1 MKQNEKR
8 EMKAKVTDRLAEV
21 FEMEGMEVVGSSLKG
36 VAVEVEGTEFWV
48 ELTAVV
54 KDPNKMTLDDALREK
69 MDKDAENEAKAKE
82 KAEKK
87 ARALAKKEKEGE

>member
-8 EMKAKVTDRLAEV
+8 EMKARVTERLAEV
-21 FEMEGMEVVGSSLKG
+21 FEMEGMEVVGNSVKG
-36 VAVEVEGTEFWV
+36 VAVEVDGTEFWV

-54 KDPNKMTLDDALREK
+54 KDPNKMTLNEALTEK
-69 MDKDAENEAKAKE
+69 VEKDAKDQERAKE